1 MRDRVDGGPRCFSF
15 ERSSSA
21 CLARGLRP
29 DPGDGAEAHAVDA
42 WRRCWALGGRGAS
55 GKQPFFGLS
64 LLLFAIAETER
75 ERAAAAYSPRRR
87 ASCREKAL
95 IMQPTV
101 HAGSHT
107 LAWLRDTH
115 AHSLGISIVNQPAP
129 ALVHNQT
136 NRSSSA

>member
-1 MRDRVDGGPRCFSF
+1 MTAPSFLQQHQLEQSFRDTVQRTLVRLSG
-15 ERSSSA
+15 
-21 CLARGLRP
+21 RP
-29 DPGDGAEAHAVDA
+29 GEAHAVDA